1 MKTIHLFKTYF
12 KTAVVGCGV
21 LASLAVQA
29 ATINWT
35 NSASGVWNS
44 AANWNPNTVPGAT
57 DTAVITNAGVTVSL
71 NGTTTVGGIIL
82 GTNGAGPVTLS
93 LAGQTLSLN
102 GPLTVNASGSFT
114 VDSGALVGNTNAVLH
129 GAIGWTAGIVDG
141 ILTLPAGSTLNIT
154 TANNHDLPNCTF
166 TNNGTVVWN
175 NGAIRSGGG
184 AGTTIYNYG
193 LWDAQSDQQLTTSG
207 YNGATVFNNFATLRK
222 SGGTNSSQTLFTG
235 AVLYNQPSGVLDV
248 QQGNF
253 TLTGSGNFTGGYI
266 TTNTTGTTYFSAG
279 NFNLNGTATGS
290 NVIENAG
297 NLVGTTVIKGVLTWV
312 NGNWNGVPTATIPA
326 NSTLLILSANNHD
339 FANCIVTND
348 GTVVWSGGDLRSGGA
363 GTTIYN
369 YGSWDAQ
376 SDQQL
381 TTSGYNGA
389 TVFNNFATFRK
400 SGGTNPAINTLFASG
415 VLFNQ
420 PSGVLDVQVGNVVL
434 QGSANFNGGYITTN
448 TTGKTYF
455 SIGSFNLN
463 GTATGTNVIENA
475 GNLVGVNVIKGALNW
490 VAGSWNGITLTIL
503 TNSSVTVSGGAGN
516 NDLANTVITNYGT
529 LAWASGDIRG
539 GASGTALYNYG
550 LWEAQSDHVL
560 TTSGYNGSIV
570 FNNFGTFRKE
580 FTSGSTVFAGGVT
593 FNNNGTMNA
602 QAGNISLQGAY
613 TLANGTKLGFG
624 LGGWLGN
631 GSISLS
637 GAAAFTGSLSVN
649 LNGYFW
655 PGVGNSFN
663 LLNYTSETGVLFTNA
678 VLPPAFTWQTNYN
691 ATAFAITVVSRPAFT
706 NATPTNIYS
715 APISSATLYLAWP
728 GDHTGWKLQSQT
740 NSLTTGIDPANWA
753 TLVGSSATNEFF
765 MPIVKTNA
773 TVFYRMVS
781 PSP

>member
-1 MKTIHLFKTYF
+1 MIENAGNL
-12 KTAVVGCGV
+12 VGTNV
-21 LASLAVQA
+21 
-29 ATINWT
+29 INGALNWV
-35 NSASGVWNS
+35 NGNWNS
-44 AANWNPNTVPGAT
+44 VPYMT
-57 DTAVITNAGVTVSL
+57 I
-71 NGTTTVGGIIL
+71 
-82 GTNGAGPVTLS
+82 
-93 LAGQTLSLN
+93 
-102 GPLTVNASGSFT
+102 
-114 VDSGALVGNTNAVLH
+114 
-129 GAIGWTAGIVDG
+129 
-141 ILTLPAGSTLNIT
+141 PAGSTLLISGP
-154 TANNHDLPNCTF
+154 NNHDMANCIL
-166 TNNGTVVWN
+166 TNYGTVVWN
-175 NGAIRSGGG
+175 NGAIRSGSSSP
-184 AGTTIYNYG
+184 GTKIYNYG
-193 LWDAQSDQQLTTSG
+193 L
-207 YNGATVFNNFATLRK
+207 
-222 SGGTNSSQTLFTG
+222 
-235 AVLYNQPSGVLDV
+235 
-248 QQGNF
+248 
-253 TLTGSGNFTGGYI
+253 
-266 TTNTTGTTYFSAG
+266 
-279 NFNLNGTATGS
+279 
-290 NVIENAG
+290 
-297 NLVGTTVIKGVLTWV
+297 
-312 NGNWNGVPTATIPA
+312 
-326 NSTLLILSANNHD
+326 
-339 FANCIVTND
+339 
-348 GTVVWSGGDLRSGGA
+348 
-363 GTTIYN
+363 
-369 YGSWDAQ
+369 WDAQ

-475 GNLVGVNVIKGALNW
+475 GNLVGVNVIKGALNWVAGSWNGITLTILTNSSVTVSGGAGNNDLANTVITNYGTLAWASGDIRGGASGTALYNYGLWEAQSDHVLTTSGYNGSIVFNNFATFRKSSGSKTSQTLFAGGVFLNQLAGAVDVQQGNLTLQGGGSFAGGTANNPAGAIYLSLGSYNINGTATKNMIENSANLTGVNVINGTLNW